1 MQIRP
6 AKSSQAKVDQQMTP
20 LIDVV
25 FQLLVFF
32 VMSFKVASVEGD
44 FNVKMPQRGQ
54 APDPTRIDLPSA
66 PLKLRLVA
74 DGEGQLTSLSLN
86 QQPFPASDWRVLQ
99 SHLLR
104 LVGRETGPGSLRDSL
119 EVELDCDYR
128 LRYDHAIAAVT
139 AISGIRSESG
149 DIVPLLEHVK
159 FAPPRKPG
167 AL

>member
-6 AKSSQAKVDQQMTP
+6 SKSSQAKVEQQMTP

-32 VMSFKVASVEGD
+32 VMSFKVVSIEGD
-44 FNVKMPQRGQ
+44 FNVKMPQQGQ
-54 APDPTRIDLPSA
+54 PPDPARFDPPSV

-74 DGEGQLTSLSLN
+74 DSDGQLTSLSLN
-86 QQPFPASDWRVLQ
+86 QQSFPATDWRVLQ
-99 SHLLR
+99 RHLLQ
-104 LVGRETGPGSLRDSL
+104 LVGTETGPGSLRDSL
-119 EVELDCDYR
+119 EVEIDCDYR

-149 DIVPLLEHVK
+149 QIVPLLEHVK
-159 FAPPRKPG
+159 FAPPRKQG
-167 AL
+167 TL

>member
-6 AKSSQAKVDQQMTP
+6 PKSSAAKVEQQMTP

-44 FNVKMPQRGQ
+44 FNVKMLQHDQEVDRRHF
-54 APDPTRIDLPSA
+54 DPPSA
-66 PLKLRLVA
+66 PLKLRLMA
-74 DGEGQLTSLSLN
+74 DSEGQLAALSLN
-86 QQPFPASDWRVLQ
+86 QQPFLASDWRVLQ
-99 SHLLR
+99 RHLLH
-104 LVGRETGPGSLRDSL
+104 LVGTETGPGSLRKSL
-119 EVELDCDYR
+119 EVEIDCDYR

-139 AISGIRSESG
+139 AVSGIRSDSG

>member
-6 AKSSQAKVDQQMTP
+6 PKSSQSKVEQQMTP

-44 FNVKMPQRGQ
+44 FNVKMRRHGLEAGPR
-54 APDPTRIDLPSA
+54 RFDLTSA

-74 DGEGQLTSLSLN
+74 NGEGQLSSLSLN
-86 QQPFPASDWRVLQ
+86 QQPFPAGDWSVLQ
-99 SHLLR
+99 QHLLQ
-104 LVGRETGPGSLRDSL
+104 LVGTESGPGSLRNSL
-119 EVELDCDYR
+119 EVEIDCDYQ
-128 LRYDHAIAAVT
+128 LHYDHAIAAVT
-139 AISGIRSESG
+139 AVSGIRSESG
-149 DIVPLLEHVK
+149 DITPLLEHIK